1 VVLALSWA
9 ECNGTGN
16 WVFEMVV
23 IISGLDDGQW
33 YQGTDPTGAQ
43 TSLGL
48 CQMPISM
55 QDYSCASTEMAA
67 GATLN
72 TKNGTRKEETAPTAS
87 PIQLVGKQNNPRKK
101 HKGVKFERQTE
112 RAASPVEIDHPVT
125 IKRYIVVSKKKASF
139 EGLRPRTA
147 RK

>member
-1 VVLALSWA
+1 MRMHPQGPERRVGVADYPKKGSQLGVVLALSWA

-48 CQMPISM
+48 WQMPISM
-55 QDYSCASTEMAA
+55 QDYSRASTEMAA

-72 TKNGTRKEETAPTAS
+72 TKMA
-87 PIQLVGKQNNPRKK
+87 
-101 HKGVKFERQTE
+101 
-112 RAASPVEIDHPVT
+112 RA
-125 IKRYIVVSKKKASF
+125 KR
-139 EGLRPRTA
+139 RPR
-147 RK
+147 RRRVRYS

>member
-1 VVLALSWA
+1 MRMHPQGPERWVGVADYPKKGSQLDVVLALSWPG
-9 ECNGTGN
+9 CNGTGN

-55 QDYSCASTEMAA
+55 QDYSRASTEMAA
-67 GATLN
+67 GATVSA
-72 TKNGTRKEETAPTAS
+72 KNGTRKEETAPTAS
-87 PIQLVGKQNNPRKK
+87 PIPIEGKPDNPRKN
-101 HKGVKFERQTE
+101 
-112 RAASPVEIDHPVT
+112 I
-125 IKRYIVVSKKKASF
+125 KASNSN
-139 EGLRPRTA
+139 GRVSA
-147 RK
+147 RHRLSR